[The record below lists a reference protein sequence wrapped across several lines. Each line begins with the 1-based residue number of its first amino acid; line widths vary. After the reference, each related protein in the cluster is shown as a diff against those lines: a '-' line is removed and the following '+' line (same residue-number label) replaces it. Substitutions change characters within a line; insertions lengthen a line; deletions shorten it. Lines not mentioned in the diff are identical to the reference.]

1 MKYLV
6 LFLTLF
12 VSQPLHAAEA
22 ELNLYLSLCPDGAED
37 AIAAM
42 NLELGEAL
50 VIQTTFD
57 ADGNETFAEMPID
70 PVNRALIS
78 AAIEALLALTNTNA
92 ADELPFPVIAVEWSI
107 TLPSNF
113 ARGYISLPLD
123 AQPAAILA
131 IQDQI
136 FGARLGA
143 DLP

>member
-1 MKYLV
+1 
-6 LFLTLF
+6 
-12 VSQPLHAAEA
+12 
-22 ELNLYLSLCPDGAED
+22 
-37 AIAAM
+37 
-42 NLELGEAL
+42 
-50 VIQTTFD
+50 
-57 ADGNETFAEMPID
+57 
-70 PVNRALIS
+70 
-78 AAIEALLALTNTNA
+78 LTNTNA